1 MCAEV
6 WDPVTPF
13 VGSPFI
19 DFKISVSVTLFSSLL
34 ILFIVLLGTFKIPH
48 YLHIGTDHVPS
59 ITSA

>member
-19 DFKISVSVTLFSSLL
+19 DFKIRPVSE
-34 ILFIVLLGTFKIPH
+34 
-48 YLHIGTDHVPS
+48 YLHLESLMPGEF
-59 ITSA
+59 